1 MRQMADPDFMYEKL
15 KDDLMVQLHLLS
27 RNMINADVDTDGLKK
42 LAEICGLPV
51 VDFSDIEKMQHT
63 AADLKNKYSF
73 LATKKILKKTRNI
86 TDSLGKK
93 LLVVHFDPNGVFRP
107 LVNGKARYDQDVV
120 NFINENNYKYF
131 DMNEVHVN
139 DFKKFNL
146 HLEEYMKR
154 YFIGHYKPSG
164 NHFFAYS
171 IKDTLVDW
179 LDPKPITYQMDDSK
193 LIRFKGYLPDTK
205 N

>member
-1 MRQMADPDFMYEKL
+1 M
-15 KDDLMVQLHLLS
+15 S
-27 RNMINADVDTDGLKK
+27 
-42 LAEICGLPV
+42 
-51 VDFSDIEKMQHT
+51 
-63 AADLKNKYSF
+63 
-73 LATKKILKKTRNI
+73 
-86 TDSLGKK
+86 
-93 LLVVHFDPNGVFRP
+93 
-107 LVNGKARYDQDVV
+107 GKARYDQDVID
-120 NFINENNYKYF
+120 FITENNYRYF

-146 HLEEYMKR
+146 TLDEYMKR

-193 LIRFKGYLPDTK
+193 LISFKGYLPDTG